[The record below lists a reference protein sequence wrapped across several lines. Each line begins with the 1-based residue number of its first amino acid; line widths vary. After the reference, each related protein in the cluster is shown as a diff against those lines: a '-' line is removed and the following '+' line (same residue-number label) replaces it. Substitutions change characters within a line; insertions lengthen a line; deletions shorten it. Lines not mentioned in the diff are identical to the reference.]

1 MLSIADILNEV
12 GLDAT
17 ERIKQNLVDA
27 DRIATSGTYQSVQY
41 KVSGDLYAIS
51 LTIEANKNIVYLEKG
66 RKPTQKGNRGSTVL
80 FDEIVK
86 WIDAKGIVADIDKE
100 RLAYAITN
108 KINKEGYEG
117 TKGLYT
123 DVLNDELV
131 KSISDKIGRTVI
143 NQLANGFNSN
153 TETST
158 GDI

>member
-41 KVSGDLYAIS
+41 KVVGDLSLIT
-51 LTIEANKNIVYLEKG
+51 LTIEANKNIVYLEQGRGATKKG
-66 RKPTQKGNRGSTVL
+66 SRGSTVL

-86 WIDAKGIVADIDKE
+86 WIEAKGIVADIDNE

-108 KINKEGYEG
+108 KINREGYEG

-123 DVLNDELV
+123 DVLNDDFIKKVSEQL
-131 KSISDKIGRTVI
+131 GRNITT
-143 NQLANGFNSN
+143 QLANGINSN
-153 TETST
+153 PTTSS

>member
-41 KVSGDLYAIS
+41 KVVGDLSLIT
-51 LTIEANKNIVYLEKG
+51 LTIEANKNIVYLEQGRGATKKG
-66 RKPTQKGNRGSTVL
+66 SRGSTVL

-86 WIDAKGIVADIDKE
+86 WIEAKGIVADIDNE

-123 DVLNDELV
+123 DVLNDDFIKKVSEQL
-131 KSISDKIGRTVI
+131 GRNITT
-143 NQLANGFNSN
+143 QLANGINSN
-153 TETST
+153 PTTT
-158 GDI
+158 NRDL

>member
-41 KVSGDLYAIS
+41 KVVGDLSLIT
-51 LTIEANKNIVYLEKG
+51 LTIEANKNIVYIEQG
-66 RKPTQKGNRGSTVL
+66 RKPTQKGSKGSTIL
-80 FDEIVK
+80 FDAIVK
-86 WIDAKGIVADIDKE
+86 WIEAKGIVADIDNE

-108 KINKEGYEG
+108 KINREGYEG

-123 DVLNDELV
+123 DVLNDDFIKKVSEQL
-131 KSISDKIGRTVI
+131 GRNITT
-143 NQLANGFNSN
+143 QLANGINSN
-153 TETST
+153 PTTSS

>member
-41 KVSGDLYAIS
+41 KVVGDLSLIT
-51 LTIEANKNIVYLEKG
+51 LTIEANKNIVYLEQGRGATKKG
-66 RKPTQKGNRGSTVL
+66 SRGSTVL
-80 FDEIVK
+80 FDAIVK
-86 WIDAKGIVADIDKE
+86 WVEAKGIVADIDNE

-108 KINKEGYEG
+108 KINREGYEG

-123 DVLNDELV
+123 DVLNDDFIKKVSEQL
-131 KSISDKIGRTVI
+131 GRNITT
-143 NQLANGFNSN
+143 QLANGINSN
-153 TETST
+153 PTTSS

>member
-41 KVSGDLYAIS
+41 KVVGDLSLIT
-51 LTIEANKNIVYLEKG
+51 LTIEANKNIVYLEQGRGATKKG
-66 RKPTQKGNRGSTVL
+66 SRGSTVL

-86 WIDAKGIVADIDKE
+86 WIEAKGIVADIDNE

-117 TKGLYT
+117 TKGLYA
-123 DVLNDELV
+123 DVLNDDFIKKVSEQLGR
-131 KSISDKIGRTVI
+131 KITIQLSDGI
-143 NQLANGFNSN
+143 NSN
-153 TETST
+153 TATT
-158 GDI
+158 NGDL

>member
-1 MLSIADILNEV
+1 MLSIADILNDV

-41 KVSGDLYAIS
+41 KVVGDLSLIT
-51 LTIEANKNIVYLEKG
+51 LTIEANKNIVYLEQGRGATKKG
-66 RKPTQKGNRGSTVL
+66 SRGSTVL

-86 WIDAKGIVADIDKE
+86 WIEAKGIVADIDNE

-123 DVLNDELV
+123 DVLNDDFIKKVSEQL
-131 KSISDKIGRTVI
+131 GRNVTT
-143 NQLANGFNSN
+143 QLANGINSN
-153 TETST
+153 SATTN
-158 GDI
+158 GDL